1 MTMPHIIVQM
11 LEGRTSE
18 QKKALIEG
26 LTRVVTET
34 CKTAPE
40 AVSVAIF
47 ETPRQNWGKAG
58 VPMSERK

>member
-1 MTMPHIIVQM
+1 MPHVIVQM
-11 LEGRTSE
+11 LQGRTAE

-26 LTRVVTET
+26 ITKVVTES
-34 CKTAPE
+34 CKTTPD

-47 ETPRQNWGKAG
+47 ETPRENWGKAG

>member
-1 MTMPHIIVQM
+1 MPHVIVQM
-11 LEGRTSE
+11 LEGRTTE

-26 LTRVVTET
+26 VTKAVCES
-34 CKTAPE
+34 CKVAPD

-47 ETPRQNWGKAG
+47 ETPRQNWGQAG

>member
-1 MTMPHIIVQM
+1 MPHVIVQM
-11 LEGRTSE
+11 LEGRTTE

-26 LTRVVTET
+26 ITKAVTESCNT
-34 CKTAPE
+34 TAE

-58 VPMSERK
+58 IPMSERK